1 MLPQTASATLRPAG
15 ISAQVSRG
23 VYTDALADT
32 TPRRKDPNRIDA
44 DRKSGGEY
52 ASSWKKRMNLPDPL
66 LEKLETLPA
75 QPGCYLFKDKKG
87 QILYVGKAKSLRS
100 RVKSYFQESS
110 GDDRFFI
117 PILQRT
123 VGDFETLVTASEK
136 EAAILEDSL
145 VKKHQPRY
153 NVKLRDDKS
162 YLCLRIRVDHAW
174 PRVEPVRRPSPD
186 GARYFGPYHSA
197 TAARRTLQLV
207 NKHFQLR
214 TCSDQDLESRK
225 RPCLQYQIRRCLA
238 PCVYDVDR
246 QWYEDQVRA
255 VGLFLDGR
263 HDELSQELGDRM
275 KGASKNLEFELA
287 ATYRDQLR
295 AVEAIRQEQRVV
307 AVKDI
312 DQDIVA
318 LFREGDLVEIAV
330 LFIRGGR
337 VTDTAHFPIHGVELP
352 DDEVT
357 AAFVSQFYG
366 EGGGAAVIPDEVVVS
381 VAFEGADGV
390 GEWLS
395 ERRGRRCA
403 IVVPQ
408 RGARVDLV
416 RMAQA
421 NAEHAFREQR
431 RAVADVEERLAQVQK
446 RLRLP
451 TLPRRIE
458 CCDISHLGGTDTV
471 GAVVALLDGQPDKKR
486 YRTFRV
492 RTVAPGDD
500 YGAMYEVLARR
511 FRRGRAA
518 EEAKRDGATETE
530 TQAEGTRDQIDWDL
544 PDLFVVDGGRGQLNV
559 ALAAARDLGLHELP
573 IVALAKEKNIPGYP
587 GHPLDPASPPDPERS
602 EEPRDTAETL
612 PEADEAAPPPLS
624 EPGPVSEA
632 PPVPEAPVSGKRK
645 GRAAQRKKPDDLVD
659 RVYLPGQKN
668 GIPLKPNSAPLFFL
682 ARARDEAHRFSN
694 RARERLGKARK
705 LRSDLDDI
713 PGIGPVTR
721 RSLLRTLGSLAAIRC
736 ASDEALLAVPG
747 VNQKTL
753 RALRAYFPAPAAPA
767 SAAPAPAAPTS
778 AAPASAAPPPAP
790 SASPNPPAETAP
802 DPPTTG

>member
-1 MLPQTASATLRPAG
+1 M
-15 ISAQVSRG
+15 
-23 VYTDALADT
+23 
-32 TPRRKDPNRIDA
+32 K
-44 DRKSGGEY
+44 
-52 ASSWKKRMNLPDPL
+52 LPDPL

-75 QPGCYLFKDKKG
+75 APGVYLFKDKKG

-123 VGDFETLVTASEK
+123 VGDFETVVTASEK

-145 VKKHQPRY
+145 VKQHQPRY

-214 TCSDQDLESRK
+214 TCSDQDLASRK

-238 PCVYDVDR
+238 PCVYEVDP
-246 QWYEDQVRA
+246 QWYQDQVRA

-263 HDELSQELGDRM
+263 HDELSRELGDRM

-337 VTDTAHFPIHGVELP
+337 VTDTAHFPMHGVEVP
-352 DDEVT
+352 DDEVV

-366 EGGGAAVIPDEVVVS
+366 EGGSAAVIPEEVVVKI
-381 VAFEGADGV
+381 AFEGADGV
-390 GEWLS
+390 AEWLS
-395 ERRGRRCA
+395 ERRGKRCE
-403 IVVPQ
+403 IIVPQ

-416 RMAQA
+416 RMALA
-421 NAEHAFREQR
+421 NAEHAFREHR

-471 GAVVALLDGQPDKKR
+471 GAIVALLDGQPDKKR

-492 RTVAPGDD
+492 RTVSAGDD

-518 EEAKRDGATETE
+518 EEAKRSDAAESTETE
-530 TQAEGTRDQIDWDL
+530 AQAEGTRDRIDWDL

-587 GHPLDPASPPDPERS
+587 GRGDLATSPNDESTDGDSLEVETPDSAPQIAEAS
-602 EEPRDTAETL
+602 AEV
-612 PEADEAAPPPLS
+612 PVAAEPPLA
-624 EPGPVSEA
+624 EPAIAEPPTTEP
-632 PPVPEAPVSGKRK
+632 PPVPEAPPGKRK
-645 GRAAQRKKPDDLVD
+645 RRAAERKKPDDLVD

-668 GIPLKPNSAPLFFL
+668 GIPLQPNSAPLFFL

-694 RARERLGKARK
+694 RARERLGKARR
-705 LRSDLDDI
+705 LRSELDDI

-721 RSLLRTLGSLAAIRC
+721 RSLLKTLGSLTAVRA
-736 ASDEALLAVPG
+736 ASDQALLAVPG
-747 VNQKTL
+747 VNQRTL
-753 RALRAYFPAPAAPA
+753 RALRAYFPAPPLPA
-767 SAAPAPAAPTS
+767 ESPSSPGSIPESEVSSAGSDS
-778 AAPASAAPPPAP
+778 ANEDP
-790 SASPNPPAETAP
+790 SIANSIDSRGPPNPSS
-802 DPPTTG
+802 

>member
-1 MLPQTASATLRPAG
+1 MKLPEA
-15 ISAQVSRG
+15 V
-23 VYTDALADT
+23 
-32 TPRRKDPNRIDA
+32 
-44 DRKSGGEY
+44 
-52 ASSWKKRMNLPDPL
+52 
-66 LEKLETLPA
+66 LERLDTLPA

-87 QILYVGKAKSLRS
+87 EIVYVGKAKSLRS
-100 RVKSYFQESS
+100 RVRSYFQESS
-110 GDDRFFI
+110 GDERAFV
-117 PILQRT
+117 PLLQHT
-123 VGDFETLVTASEK
+123 VGEFETIVTASEK

-162 YLCLRIRVDHAW
+162 YLCLRIRVDHPW

-186 GARYFGPYHSA
+186 GARYYGPYHSA

-214 TCSDQDLESRK
+214 TCSDQDLTSRK

-238 PCVYDVDR
+238 PCVYDVD
-246 QWYEDQVRA
+246 QKWYQDQVRA

-263 HDELSQELGDRM
+263 HDELSRELAERM
-275 KGASKNLEFELA
+275 RSASKNLEFELA

-312 DQDIVA
+312 DQDVVA
-318 LFREGDLVEIAV
+318 LYREGDLVEIAV

-337 VTDTAHFPIHGVELP
+337 VIDTAHFPMRGIELP
-352 DDEVT
+352 DDEIV

-366 EGGGAAVIPDEVVVS
+366 EGGGAAVIPEEVVVGT
-381 VAFEGADGV
+381 AFEGSEGV
-390 GEWLS
+390 AEWLS
-395 ERRGRRCA
+395 ERRGKRCT
-403 IVVPQ
+403 IVAPQ
-408 RGARVDLV
+408 RGARVDLL
-416 RMAQA
+416 RLAEA

-431 RAVADVEERLAQVQK
+431 RAAADVEERLAQVQK

-518 EEAKRDGATETE
+518 EEAKLDEKTESE
-530 TQAEGTRDQIDWDL
+530 AQAEGTRDRIDWDL

-573 IVALAKEKNIPGYP
+573 IVGLAKEKNVPGYP
-587 GHPLDPASPPDPERS
+587 ARGDL
-602 EEPRDTAETL
+602 
-612 PEADEAAPPPLS
+612 AAPSMDLPAPA
-624 EPGPVSEA
+624 EA
-632 PPVPEAPVSGKRK
+632 PPTPEAPTPEAPIPEALTPPEEPPKPKRVR
-645 GRAAQRKKPDDLVD
+645 GSERRKPDDLVD

-705 LRSDLDDI
+705 LRSDLDSI

-721 RSLLRTLGSLAAIRC
+721 RSLLRTLGSLTAIRQ
-736 ASDEALLAVPG
+736 ASDEALLRVPG

-753 RALRAYFPAPAAPA
+753 RALRTYFPAPASPPTTPA
-767 SAAPAPAAPTS
+767 HTGQPPVQPVNPEPCAEGVRPNSQPAGPERSTP
-778 AAPASAAPPPAP
+778 
-790 SASPNPPAETAP
+790 AP
-802 DPPTTG
+802 DPPTPH